1 MISIRWPETTNTH
14 DFTGN
19 VHRVRKRERTLVSVY
34 TKQRRIAFV
43 SSTTN
48 ADVDYD
54 KTFLRMSDSTSHPW
68 NSSLGL
74 FPRCSPAASCKTLSL
89 SLFFSSLFSR
99 WLCAVAQYYRLS
111 CTFSGETTPAKRS
124 RIRFSRQRQADTL
137 LFVLR
142 IRFASKFRWFLLNAR
157 IETPSLS
164 ASCYSY
170 RFLFNSMQT

>member
-14 DFTGN
+14 DFTDN

-34 TKQRRIAFV
+34 TKQRRITFV

-89 SLFFSSLFSR
+89 SLYSFRPCSLADYAPLHNIIVYLALS
-99 WLCAVAQYYRLS
+99 AV
-111 CTFSGETTPAKRS
+111 K
-124 RIRFSRQRQADTL
+124 QRQPSAL
-137 LFVLR
+137 E
-142 IRFASKFRWFLLNAR
+142 FASRAR
-157 IETPSLS
+157 DKQIPYCLYYVLDLR
-164 ASCYSY
+164 AN
-170 RFLFNSMQT
+170 FAGFF